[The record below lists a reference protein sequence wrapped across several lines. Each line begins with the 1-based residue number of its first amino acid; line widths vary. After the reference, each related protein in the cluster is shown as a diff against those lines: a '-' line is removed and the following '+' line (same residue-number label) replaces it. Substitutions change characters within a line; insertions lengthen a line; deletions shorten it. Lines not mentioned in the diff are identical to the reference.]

1 MKTKLLILLLLTVC
15 TLGFAQDY
23 LINMNGHDWSRMTSE
38 QKLTFAD
45 GFLIAAWSIIYSLN
59 ETIGLNDATI
69 KYLSFAGITDVQ
81 VIREVDRYYAETGL
95 LDMPIGVVFF
105 ERNTRPAKP
114 KQGKPRQEIK
124 LGGKIL

>member
-45 GFLIAAWSIIYSLN
+45 GFLVASWTIIYALN
-59 ETIGLNDATI
+59 EALGLNAAAI
-69 KYLSFAGITDVQ
+69 EYFSFPHTTNLQ

-95 LDMPIGVVFF
+95 LGTPIGIAFF

-114 KQGKPRQEIK
+114 KSKQGIK
-124 LGGKIL
+124 LGGKT